1 MIHYKRFEIVKREGQ
16 FFNIKVHDPV
26 AAQSELYICGQKY
39 DLVGVLVHQGESAN
53 SGHYYFDTVC
63 PPYLTTRLAYRS
75 NNDDRPEIISM
86 ETLIDD
92 VNSAYMLAYQKAV
105 EPPTEQPAV
114 VHIPP
119 PVPSKPS
126 QQKADQVADNTSET
140 AAQEEKEFKAKIAE
154 RDAILS
160 VPNAERSHW
169 QHTRYVSLKKSIAKD
184 KDKFPHIPVGAPAMT
199 PAQKM
204 AALRKRKSHAERE
217 EERASDRER
226 KATDEAKAKDRA
238 RKATEEY
245 KKKTCD
251 RMATDANKKKT
262 CDRLATDAN
271 KKKTRD
277 RMATDEN
284 KEKTRARLATN
295 SNKERDRA
303 RKTTTEYKAANLQQK
318 TAKKAGLTVK
328 AKDGLKAELILS
340 GKFGVELNSL
350 GAMDKVSYL

>member
-92 VNSAYMLAYQKAV
+92 VNSAYMLAYQKAA

-114 VHIPP
+114 VHVPP
-119 PVPSKPS
+119 PVQSKPS
-126 QQKADQVADNTSET
+126 QQKADQVADSTSET
-140 AAQEEKEFKAKIAE
+140 AAQEETEFKAKIAE

-160 VPNAERSHW
+160 IPNAERSHW

-199 PAQKM
+199 PAQKK
-204 AALRKRKSHAERE
+204 AAQRKRKSEAERE

-284 KEKTRARLATN
+284 KE
-295 SNKERDRA
+295 RDRA